1 MLHATSFDEYYKREL
16 RQDIKREAREI
27 KPEHYKTRK
36 PWDRPVG
43 TPYKQE
49 EEKIQDLHN
58 EYKLY
63 QERKLEQ

>member
-1 MLHATSFDEYYKREL
+1 M
-16 RQDIKREAREI
+16 
-27 KPEHYKTRK
+27 
-36 PWDRPVG
+36 G

-63 QERKLEQ
+63 QERKLEQQERIRLFYILEQFNEEARKNPNSASEGQRAI